1 MLNKVYWLILVCD
14 KKSDKKGFRS
24 KKKQSESV
32 TQKIWKGKIKDKTNE
47 DEAKYELMSVND
59 VVNL

>member
-1 MLNKVYWLILVCD
+1 
-14 KKSDKKGFRS
+14 
-24 KKKQSESV
+24 V
-32 TQKIWKGKIKDKTNE
+32 TQKIWRGKIKDKTNE